1 MIYKVNLL
9 PQNLQHEGNIDI
21 RRLLTI
27 GVVTLLATVL
37 IIGYSFFVVNFM
49 VMKKQLAEAQQ
60 QLANLSPIVTRTEKM
75 ISERKEIEKSLDQ
88 YNSLIKKQVAWS
100 DMFSDLNNVTPVD
113 LWLNSMELSYKPDA
127 KVTVGSSPV
136 LTGNENPVQPG
147 QATGQ
152 SAKAGRPNV
161 VTFNGASLT
170 ISSIGVFMN
179 NLYQLPY
186 FQEVK
191 LIKASRD
198 SQGIA
203 FQITALLKDDL

>member
-9 PQNLQHEGNIDI
+9 PPNLQHEGNIDI

-27 GVVTLLATVL
+27 SVVTFLATVL
-37 IIGYSFFVVNFM
+37 IFGYGFFVFNFL

-60 QLANLSPIVTRTEKM
+60 QLANLSPIVARTEK
-75 ISERKEIEKSLDQ
+75 IINERKKIEKTLDQ
-88 YNSLIKKQVAWS
+88 YNSLIKKQVTWS
-100 DMFSDLNNVTPVD
+100 DMFFDLNNVTPVD

-127 KVTVGSSPV
+127 KLTIGSSPV
-136 LTGNENPVQPG
+136 LTGNQNSERSAQAAG
-147 QATGQ
+147 QTE
-152 SAKAGRPNV
+152 AGRPNV
-161 VTFNGASLT
+161 IAFNGASLT

-198 SQGIA
+198 SQGIT